1 MASYTV
7 NNYSVDNILSW
18 IKSGEIAIPEMQ
30 RPFVW
35 DSTKVRD
42 LIDSLYKGFPVG
54 YIITW
59 RNPDVKLKDGTF
71 SNGKK
76 VIIDGQQRI
85 TSLTAAIAGIEVI
98 NHNYKKIR
106 IKISFDPMKEE
117 FYVYTPVIG
126 KDSKIID
133 DISEIFKPDFKIFNY
148 VVDYAE
154 KNNIDASIVND
165 RITKLIGIKTNNLG
179 VIELNHDLD
188 IETVTKIFI
197 RINSKGMVLSQADF
211 AMSKISSNELYGG
224 DNIRKIIDYFCHL
237 IKRPMDIESIS
248 QLDKKFTSTDNF
260 EKIKW
265 IATSKESIYEPSY
278 SDVLRVAFTSQFKR
292 GKLSDL
298 VNLLSGRNFEIRDYE
313 EQIAEDSYHKLY
325 EGVIKFVNKTN
336 FDRFVMIVKST
347 GIIDKKLIRSVNVL
361 NFGYI
366 LYLTLKDKK
375 INSDIIETVV
385 RRWIVLSIL
394 TGRYSGS
401 AESAIDYDIKRFD
414 TQDPMEYLK
423 STELGQLSDAY
434 WEHILPEKLNTSVSS
449 SPFYNLYLM
458 AQIRN
463 HELGFLS
470 KSISVQ
476 SLIEDRGDVHH
487 LFPKKYLQKNGFKKS
502 DYNQIANYAYV
513 QQEINIKI
521 KDNAPCEYMS
531 TVLNQ
536 IQMNES
542 IICGITEQSQLE
554 KTFKENCI
562 PNNFINLDYHSYYD
576 FLNNRR
582 KLMCDKIKNYYE
594 NL

>member
-1 MASYTV
+1 MANYTV
-7 NNYSVDNILSW
+7 NNYSVENILSW

-98 NHNYKKIR
+98 NHNYKKVR

-126 KDSKIID
+126 KDSRIID

-148 VVDYAE
+148 VVDYAT
-154 KNNIDASIVND
+154 KNNVDASIVND

-224 DNIRKIIDYFCHL
+224 DDIRKMIDYFCHL
-237 IKRPMDIESIS
+237 IKRPMDIEYIS
-248 QLDKKFTSTDNF
+248 QLDKQFTSTDKF

-265 IATSKESIYEPSY
+265 IATTKEYIYDPSY

-298 VNLLSGRNFEIRDYE
+298 VNLLSGRNFETRDYE
-313 EQIAEDSYHKLY
+313 EQIAEDSYKKLY

-366 LYLTLKDKK
+366 LFLTLKDKK

-385 RRWIVLSIL
+385 RKWIVLSIL

-414 TQDPMEYLK
+414 TQDPVEYLK

-434 WEHILPEKLNTSVSS
+434 WDHILSEKLNTSVSS

-458 AQIRN
+458 AQIKN

-470 KSISVQ
+470 KSISIQ

-521 KDNAPCEYMS
+521 KDDAPCKYMS
-531 TVLNQ
+531 VILNQ
-536 IQMNES
+536 IQTNEPT
-542 IICGITEQSQLE
+542 ICGITEQSQLE

-562 PNNFINLDYHSYYD
+562 PDDFANLDYHSYYD

-582 KLMCDKIKNYYE
+582 KLMCDKIRYYYE
-594 NL
+594 SL